1 MKVNKSKLYGVKFE
15 DGTVIWTKS
24 KDHRE
29 ELLEVCLKKGSKVVR
44 VEK

>member
-1 MKVNKSKLYGVKFE
+1 MNKSKFYGVKFE

-29 ELLEVCLKKGSKVVR
+29 ELLEVYLKKGSKVVR